1 LRSENLQEDR
11 RSHPEYKAAFT
22 RPLTRADVV
31 AIALEKNMRAA
42 LAARRAAIM
51 DQKVTEQWLGLLPR
65 FEVDVSSDWH
75 GEHVAKTSTNVQ
87 SGVAGAEFTYGRPQ
101 GLQTYKV
108 AGIWNLIDFGMA
120 VHRARQ
126 AEGNRAAY
134 LHEVDRVRQNVAL
147 DATEAYWQALSARR
161 IADLA
166 ADLVTRVEEVDR
178 SLQRRMEEGALSR
191 RVGLRQRAQLL
202 RFLKRLRGHRQGYRI
217 ARARL
222 AEVMGVG
229 GAPRLELAPMP
240 LYKGPGRG
248 DIDVQDLE
256 KEALLSRPELHQL
269 DVQEWVKE
277 EEVRAT
283 VTDMFPSPDLILR
296 HTREDNPML
305 LYESWMTLGA
315 QVATDLL
322 RLPQKWHNLQVQK
335 MREELL
341 RHERTVLAVG
351 IMTQVNLSVVEYRAA
366 RARAQASG
374 EVTRTQNQL
383 MGVLEAMAA
392 EGNISE
398 SEALVEEVNTF
409 FTRMRELQSYADLRI
424 AQARLENS
432 VGRAPAGDVDVLP
445 LTTVAVGSSGGRAP
459 LWKTDRV
466 EEVEAYTPPPEVY
479 GIRGAFYAGLPPA
492 VPRILGPES
501 APGAS
506 SVAPVEGVASAQTPE
521 AETN

>member
-1 LRSENLQEDR
+1 
-11 RSHPEYKAAFT
+11 
-22 RPLTRADVV
+22 
-31 AIALEKNMRAA
+31 
-42 LAARRAAIM
+42 
-51 DQKVTEQWLGLLPR
+51 
-65 FEVDVSSDWH
+65 
-75 GEHVAKTSTNVQ
+75 
-87 SGVAGAEFTYGRPQ
+87 
-101 GLQTYKV
+101 
-108 AGIWNLIDFGMA
+108 
-120 VHRARQ
+120 
-126 AEGNRAAY
+126 
-134 LHEVDRVRQNVAL
+134 
-147 DATEAYWQALSARR
+147 
-161 IADLA
+161 
-166 ADLVTRVEEVDR
+166 
-178 SLQRRMEEGALSR
+178 
-191 RVGLRQRAQLL
+191 
-202 RFLKRLRGHRQGYRI
+202 
-217 ARARL
+217 
-222 AEVMGVG
+222 MGVG

-240 LYKGPGRG
+240 LYNGPGRG

-256 KEALLSRPELHQL
+256 KEALLSRPELHRL
-269 DVQEWVKE
+269 DIQEWVKE

-492 VPRILGPES
+492 VPRIVGPES